1 MSSPEL
7 KVVGK
12 IEPDEYTDP
21 VRMLRNIADDIEAGV
36 FGDVET
42 IAIAMATEYG
52 YETFGGGRD
61 SSLAHCGFLFNT
73 AAHRLASIPWG
84 GS

>member
-1 MSSPEL
+1 MSRPDL
-7 KVVGK
+7 KVVGR

-36 FGDVET
+36 FGDVAT
-42 IAIAMATEYG
+42 IAIAMSTEHG

-73 AAHRLASIPWG
+73 AAHRLAGIPWG

>member
-1 MSSPEL
+1 MSSPDL

-21 VRMLRNIADDIEAGV
+21 VRMLRSIADDIEAGE
-36 FGDVET
+36 FGDVST
-42 IAIAMATEYG
+42 IAIAMATEHG
-52 YETFGGGRD
+52 VETFGGGRD
-61 SSLAHCGFLFNT
+61 SALPFCGFLFAS
-73 AAHRLASIPWG
+73 AAQRLAAIPWG